1 MGNSILTDRA
11 TQALSAALD
20 GLSLRQQA
28 ISHNVANAD
37 TPGYKA
43 VDVSFEAQL
52 QRALDG
58 QSDDRQQ
65 VARTNVRHLAAP
77 QDASSSGAQTVR
89 RFDTS
94 LRNDGNNVDID
105 LEMAQLAETTLRYNA
120 LTLLA
125 SKKLGLIKNVI
136 SGSR

>member
-1 MGNSILTDRA
+1 MSNSIFTDRA
-11 TQALSAALD
+11 AQALSMALD

-28 ISHNVANAD
+28 IAHNVANAD

-52 QRALDG
+52 QRVLDG
-58 QSDDRQQ
+58 QNEDRPR
-65 VARTNVRHLAAP
+65 VTRTNVHHLAAP
-77 QDASSSGAQTVR
+77 QNVSSPEAQTVR

-105 LEMAQLAETTLRYNA
+105 LEMVQLAETTLRYNA